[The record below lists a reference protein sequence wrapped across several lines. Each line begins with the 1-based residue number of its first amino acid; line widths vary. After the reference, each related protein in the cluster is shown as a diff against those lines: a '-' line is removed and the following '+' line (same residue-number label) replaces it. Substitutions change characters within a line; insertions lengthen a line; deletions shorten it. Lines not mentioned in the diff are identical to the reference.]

1 MIKSY
6 SFRDATGRDQN
17 IGKEQPMKELMDA
30 IVEMMENK
38 VSALTKQYL
47 EEGKDPVE
55 IFRAYQ
61 AAMEEIGKRFEAGT
75 YFIPELIMSGEMMKA
90 GSDLIKPYL
99 NESES
104 GKGAAKIGKFLL
116 ATIEGDI
123 HDIGKNI
130 VGMMMNLNGFEVM
143 DLGVDVPA
151 DTIIEKAKT
160 FKPDIIGISGLLT
173 LAFDP
178 MKGFVEKL
186 NAAGMRNGCKV
197 IIGGAQM
204 DQQVCDYIGAD
215 AFVTDAVAGV
225 NKCKEWRAA

>member
-1 MIKSY
+1 
-6 SFRDATGRDQN
+6 
-17 IGKEQPMKELMDA
+17 MKELVDA
-30 IVEMMENK
+30 MVDMQEDKMLE
-38 VSALTKQYL
+38 LTRKYL
-47 EEGKDPVE
+47 DEKKDPVE

-61 AAMEEIGKRFEAGT
+61 AAMEEIGKRFEGGT

-99 NESES
+99 GEIDAENKQE
-104 GKGAAKIGKFLL
+104 KIGKFLL

-130 VGMMMNLNGFEVM
+130 VGMMMDLNGFEVV
-143 DLGVDVPA
+143 DLGVDISA
-151 DTIIEKAKT
+151 EAIIEKAKDYN
-160 FKPDIIGISGLLT
+160 PDIIGVSGLLT

-178 MKGFVEKL
+178 MKGLVDKMKESGIRENFKL
-186 NAAGMRNGCKV
+186 IV
-197 IIGGAQM
+197 GGAQL

-225 NKCKEWRAA
+225 NQCKAWMAS